1 MKLKLNSKEPAWKR
15 KTLDG
20 TLKYFFEQNCPQLGG
35 ALTIEPVVSEII
47 SIFDHFCPPTERMR
61 MGQIVWYAVDV
72 NERAGYGKSIDKCK
86 LNPVVLD
93 LVNLKDVDDLLN
105 GIKKRE
111 RNKSVA
117 ARLFEQAFEQGGVLT
132 NADVGGMMR
141 LSPGTV
147 SKYVCELERE
157 TGKLIPRR
165 GNIHDLGPTLTHK
178 RIICIKCLQ
187 EGKTIEVTAR
197 ETNHSPAAVTRYIND
212 FKRVHTCLKD
222 GWALEKISY
231 TTGLSKSLTKE
242 YINLINNKRSES

>member
-20 TLKYFFEQNCPQLGG
+20 TLKYFFKQSCPQLGG
-35 ALTIEPVVSEII
+35 ELTIEPVVKEVI

-61 MGQIVWYAVDV
+61 MGQVMWYAVDV
-72 NERAGYGKSIDKCK
+72 EETAGYGKSIDKCK

-93 LVNLKDVDDLLN
+93 LVNLEDVDDLIN
-105 GIKKRE
+105 GVKKRQ
-111 RNKSVA
+111 RNRKVIV
-117 ARLFEQAFEQGGVLT
+117 RLFNQAFEQGGVLT
-132 NADVGGMMR
+132 NADVGGIMR
-141 LSPGTV
+141 LSPGTI
-147 SKYVCELERE
+147 SKYVREYEKE
-157 TGKLIPRR
+157 TGKLVPRR

-187 EGKTIEVTAR
+187 EGKTVEVTAR

-222 GWALEKISY
+222 GWAVEKISY
-231 TTGLSKSLTKE
+231 ATGLSKSLTNE
-242 YINLINNKRSES
+242 YINLINNKRSE